1 MKLPN
6 GFDLKAVESIKE
18 NAKVMGELLEQ
29 DLAENY
35 DAYDFYGSCY
45 LDKPDSEWR
54 GRELVD
60 RVDYY

>member
-1 MKLPN
+1 
-6 GFDLKAVESIKE
+6 
-18 NAKVMGELLEQ
+18 MGELLEQ

-35 DAYDFYGSCY
+35 DTYDFYGSCY

-60 RVDYY
+60 RVDYYC